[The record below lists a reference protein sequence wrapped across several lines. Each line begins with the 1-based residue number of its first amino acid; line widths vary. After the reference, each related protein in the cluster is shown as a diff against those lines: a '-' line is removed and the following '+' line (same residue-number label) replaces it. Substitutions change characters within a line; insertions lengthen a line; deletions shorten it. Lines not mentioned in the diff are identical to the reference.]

1 MSILVT
7 GATGTIGSLV
17 VQGLAAAGAEVS
29 AFVRTSGKQRFPAGV
44 KEVVGDLTD
53 VASLRAA
60 LSSVRTLFLLN
71 AVTPDEVTQALVA
84 LNLAREAGIERVV
97 YLSVIHADKFTNVP
111 HFTGKHTV
119 ERMIESLDIPAT
131 ILRPAYFMQNERMVQ
146 QVIQGYGVYPMPIG
160 STGVA
165 MIDARDI
172 ADVAVAELLR
182 RDRAP
187 APSPR
192 ATLDLVG
199 PELLTGASVAK
210 IWSAALGREVTYGG
224 LRRGNGLLDEVGV
237 LAQRTAEHGLQ
248 AIRCAVRTVHAEL
261 LNSRHHQAHVVGK
274 PGWPQRG
281 HLSFEGRHVVSAVSH
296 FATERG
302 TPDLGHRRS
311 SQPLGPDQL
320 QRHTR

>member
-119 ERMIESLDIPAT
+119 ERMIESLDIAAT
-131 ILRPAYFMQNERMVQ
+131 VLRPAYFMQNERMVQ
-146 QVIQGYGVYPMPIG
+146 PVIQGYGVYPMPIG
-160 STGVA
+160 SAGVA

-172 ADVAVAELLR
+172 AAVAVAELLR

-192 ATLDLVG
+192 VTLELVG
-199 PELLTGASVAK
+199 PERLTGASVAK

-224 LRRGNGLLDEVGV
+224 DDVAAFEGQMATSAPSW
-237 LAQRTAEHGLQ
+237 LAYDMRLMMAGIQTFGMHGADGAADRVQ
-248 AIRCAVRTVHAEL
+248 AILGRPLRKYTDFVKEAIAV
-261 LNSRHHQAHVVGK
+261 
-274 PGWPQRG
+274 
-281 HLSFEGRHVVSAVSH
+281 
-296 FATERG
+296 
-302 TPDLGHRRS
+302 
-311 SQPLGPDQL
+311 
-320 QRHTR
+320 

>member
-7 GATGTIGSLV
+7 GATGTIGSLIV
-17 VQGLAAAGAEVS
+17 HGLAAAGAKVS
-29 AFVRTSGKQRFPAGV
+29 AFVRTAGKQRFPAAV

-53 VASLRAA
+53 VPSLRAA

-119 ERMIESLDIPAT
+119 ERMIESFDIPAT

-160 STGVA
+160 SAGVA

-182 RDRAP
+182 RDRAL

-192 ATLDLVG
+192 VTLELVG
-199 PELLTGASVAK
+199 PELLTGQSVAK
-210 IWSAALGREVTYGG
+210 IWSAALGRDVTYGG
-224 LRRGNGLLDEVGV
+224 DDV
-237 LAQRTAEHGLQ
+237 AA
-248 AIRCAVRTVHAEL
+248 
-261 LNSRHHQAHVVGK
+261 
-274 PGWPQRG
+274 
-281 HLSFEGRHVVSAVSH
+281 FEGQMASSAPSWLAYDMRLMMAGIQKYGMHGADGAADRLLTILGRPLRKYTDFV
-296 FATERG
+296 TEAI
-302 TPDLGHRRS
+302 TAS
-311 SQPLGPDQL
+311 
-320 QRHTR
+320 

>member
-7 GATGTIGSLV
+7 GATGTVGSLV
-17 VQGLAAAGAEVS
+17 VRGLASAGAEVK
-29 AFVRTSGKQRFPAGV
+29 ALVRQQGKLALPAAV
-44 KEVVGDLTD
+44 TEVVGDLNN
-53 VASLRAA
+53 VPSMRAA

-71 AVTPDEVTQALVA
+71 AVTPDEVTQALIA
-84 LNLAREAGIERVV
+84 LNLAHEAGIERIV

-160 STGVA
+160 SAGVA

-187 APSPR
+187 APLPR
-192 ATLDLVG
+192 VTLELVG
-199 PELLTGASVAK
+199 PECL
-210 IWSAALGREVTYGG
+210 
-224 LRRGNGLLDEVGV
+224 
-237 LAQRTAEHGLQ
+237 
-248 AIRCAVRTVHAEL
+248 
-261 LNSRHHQAHVVGK
+261 
-274 PGWPQRG
+274 
-281 HLSFEGRHVVSAVSH
+281 
-296 FATERG
+296 
-302 TPDLGHRRS
+302 
-311 SQPLGPDQL
+311 
-320 QRHTR
+320 